1 MPNRTS
7 GVISVI
13 IRSILRLLAVAL
25 LGLALGAPL
34 TGTAQAQPFPDRI
47 ELPNGFQP
55 EGITIGPRA
64 TAYLGSLAS
73 GDIYAVNLRTGNGSV
88 ISEGPGS
95 PSAGLKID
103 NRGHLF
109 VAGGPSGAGRVIDVR
124 TGDIQTYQFTT
135 APTFINDVVLTRDYA
150 WFTDSQQAQLY
161 GVPLGRG
168 GKPGRQTDVVTLPLT
183 GDWQQVPNVFN
194 ANGIAQTPNRKALLV
209 VNSTTGVLFRVDP
222 RTGVATRVDLGGA
235 SLTNGDG
242 LLVRGKT
249 LYVVRNQLNEVA
261 VIKLNASGT
270 RGRLVDTLKSPDF
283 DVPTTVAAF
292 GNSLYLPNA
301 RFSTTPTPDT
311 PYWITRIDRR

>member
-25 LGLALGAPL
+25 LGVALGAPL
-34 TGTAQAQPFPDRI
+34 TGTAQARPFPDRI